1 MRSRA
6 VDASIVLILRQDVVH
21 YAAAGNCGR
30 FNHRSKTLL
39 IKYGTKYGSTFV
51 LKGTFESTFE
61 STFVPSYS
69 TEYNVVGGLSALYK
83 CTFVLSYES
92 TSVRLFVHVRLTYGT
107 NEVRR

>member
-51 LKGTFESTFE
+51 LKGT
-61 STFVPSYS
+61 
-69 TEYNVVGGLSALYK
+69 K
-83 CTFVLSYES
+83 VLSYV
-92 TSVRLFVHVRLTYGT
+92 VRKYNVLSYFRTEISYHKIVVPS
-107 NEVRR
+107 

>member
-51 LKGTFESTFE
+51 LKGTFESSFE
-61 STFVPSYS
+61 STFDS
-69 TEYNVVGGLSALYK
+69 TK
-83 CTFVLSYES
+83 VLSYV
-92 TSVRLFVHVRLTYGT
+92 VRKYNVLSYFRTEISYHKIVVPS
-107 NEVRR
+107 